1 VSFHMRLAHI
11 LCQRSSNENCKPG
24 RYSPGTDLIG
34 AAILSCR
41 AIMPS
46 TMITKHFID
55 LSHTI
60 SHGLI
65 TYKGLPA
72 PIICD
77 FLSREQS
84 KKHYAPGTQFQIGKI
99 EMVAN
104 TGTYLDSPF
113 HRYEDGKDLPQLEL
127 TSLADL
133 DGILISAKGKSGRE
147 IDVDAFR
154 NLELSG
160 KAVLIRTG
168 WDVHWRTDK
177 YFEGHPFLTKDAA
190 QFLANQGAALVGIDS
205 YNIDDTADLSRPAH
219 SILLRAGI
227 PIVEHMCNLDRL
239 PAAGFKFFAVPVKV
253 KGFGTFPV
261 RAFAITET

>member
-1 VSFHMRLAHI
+1 MSKQL
-11 LCQRSSNENCKPG
+11 
-24 RYSPGTDLIG
+24 
-34 AAILSCR
+34 
-41 AIMPS
+41 
-46 TMITKHFID
+46 ID

-60 SHGLI
+60 EHGLI

-84 KKHYAPGTQFQIGKI
+84 RQHYAPGTEFQIGKI

-113 HRYEDGKDLPQLEL
+113 HRYADGKDLSQIEL

-133 DGILISAKGKSGRE
+133 DGVVIDAAAGGRAITE
-147 IDVDAFR
+147 AALDGVDVR
-154 NLELSG
+154 N

-168 WDVHWRTDK
+168 WDEHWRTEK
-177 YFEGHPFLTKDAA
+177 YFEGHPFLTKDAS
-190 QFLANQGAALVGIDS
+190 QLLVDQGAVLVGIDS

-219 SILLRAGI
+219 TILLGADI
-227 PIVEHMCNLDRL
+227 PIVEHMCNLKQL
-239 PAAGFKFFAVPVKV
+239 PPDHFKFFALPVKV

-261 RAFAITET
+261 RACAIIETRA